1 VQILTENNRKERK
14 ISSQTVAGLTILR
27 SKTEGRYYRGTR
39 EEFTNTVSARKKEVS
54 SCLNDKSKS
63 QKKLH

>member
-1 VQILTENNRKERK
+1 VQLLKENNKEERK

-39 EEFTNTVSARKKEVS
+39 EEFTNRV
-54 SCLNDKSKS
+54 
-63 QKKLH
+63 

>member
-1 VQILTENNRKERK
+1 VQILTENNREERK

-27 SKTEGRYYRGTR
+27 SKPEGRYYRGTI

-54 SCLNDKSKS
+54 SC
-63 QKKLH
+63 